1 MEVIFIIVLL
11 GGWLLWRSSRKKQ
24 DRSGPRSASSSRAVP
39 VHLPGSVAAAPA
51 TSVEALVSASQS
63 CWVPLGS
70 RTDVAGFTLPDGL
83 YVGASLP
90 TRLQGADPALINPK
104 LKVDR
109 RNPDHEGASMG
120 YWPSYSGISPQ
131 ARAAYLSWLEGGR
144 GGGAYIG
151 YVFLWF
157 YGVERRVLLDARH
170 APDAER
176 DVPLLLTEVERLL
189 GLYGDNHSFRRYA
202 SEFLATTRALS
213 TSTDPA
219 AVPAPRERI
228 GWDYPLEA
236 KLTLGRFALEGR
248 AIPADWALAWVVCH
262 PEVHLRT
269 PAKRCADEFGRLFE
283 IRYRQRFGEGM
294 KVKPNKTKLA
304 LSYHPASAG
313 FSGQVN
319 LDAGEVPDV
328 TRLKGPLNKLR
339 PIAEQVIDE
348 LDAYSRH
355 LGRNDDRTSLAAQAL
370 LPPELVPDD
379 GPAHRYV
386 ESIAGH
392 LDGDERA
399 AITPRQVTDPWPS
412 ATPGKLTK
420 KEGAALSSLLAGAG
434 LGIEPDVRNGG
445 STLLRS
451 QHAVVFRLPASGDA
465 EPSDRYA
472 SASALLHLAAAVAA
486 ADGSV
491 SEREERVLETHL
503 EDALKLA
510 PAERARLRAH
520 LSWLI
525 AENPSLAGMKK
536 RLAGLAEAQRHQVG
550 QLLISVAA
558 TDGHIDREQLKM
570 LGRIYPLLGLDQAA
584 LFAHVHALSS
594 TPGDG
599 PVTVIDAD
607 PTTTYTIPPPPPP
620 PAPAPSEQSP
630 SELTLS
636 AEKVA
641 AIMAETASVAA
652 SLGAVFDEPDAEP
665 EPEPA
670 PDDAEDSDDGRVA
683 GMDQAHSVLAIRLAE
698 RQMWSR
704 NEFDELVDRLG
715 LIPGGAIEMLNE
727 AAFAA
732 CDEPLLE
739 GEDPIELNAYA
750 VKEMLP

>member
-1 MEVIFIIVLL
+1 MEVIVIIVLL

-24 DRSGPRSASSSRAVP
+24 DRSGPRSAPSSRAVP
-39 VHLPGSVAAAPA
+39 VHLPGSVATAPA
-51 TSVEALVSASQS
+51 ASVEGLVSASQS

-70 RTDVAGFTLPDGL
+70 RADVAGFTLPGGL
-83 YVGASLP
+83 YVGPSLP
-90 TRLQGADPALINPK
+90 TRRQGADPALVNPK

-219 AVPAPRERI
+219 AMPAPRERI

-236 KLTLGRFALEGR
+236 KLALGRFALDGR

-269 PAKRCADEFGRLFE
+269 PAKRCAEEFGRLFE
-283 IRYRQRFGEGM
+283 IRYRERFGEGM

-313 FSGQVN
+313 FSGQVK

-355 LGRNDDRTSLAAQAL
+355 LGRNDDRNSLAAQAL

-399 AITPRQVTDPWPS
+399 AITPRQIFDPWPS
-412 ATPGKLTK
+412 ATRGKLTK

-434 LGIEPDVRNGG
+434 LGIEPDVRSGG
-445 STLLRS
+445 STLSRS
-451 QHAVVFRLPASGDA
+451 QHAVVFRLPASGDT
-465 EPSDRYA
+465 EPSERYA

-491 SEREERVLETHL
+491 SEREERALEAHL
-503 EDALKLA
+503 ENALKLA

-525 AENPSLAGMKK
+525 AENPNLAGMKK
-536 RLAGLAEAQRHQVG
+536 RLAGLTEAQRHQVG
-550 QLLISVAA
+550 QLLIGVAA

-584 LFAHVHALSS
+584 LFADVHALSS
-594 TPGDG
+594 TPDDG

-607 PTTTYTIPPPPPP
+607 PTTAYTIPPPPPP
-620 PAPAPSEQSP
+620 PSPAPSEQSP

-670 PDDAEDSDDGRVA
+670 SDETEDSDDGRVA

-704 NEFDELVDRLG
+704 AEFAELVDRLG
-715 LIPGGAIEMLNE
+715 LIPGGAIETLNE

-750 VKEMLP
+750 VREMLP